1 MTFYIEG
8 RTKHELMT
16 TNKLFKERKS
26 EKAFEIDSLHR
37 IKQNDINYLNK
48 KNTKHAT
55 SLYQN
60 VESNIPED
68 SKAIYAKQIMSHAV
82 ITIEEGELIN
92 TALKIFTKHKIRH
105 IPVTSSNHK
114 LQGIISDRDVLHFL
128 GRKMKSANPGNIA
141 VADIMIPEVL
151 TANINTDIRYITRL
165 FVENRIGSIPI
176 MDDRKLVGIITRND
190 ILKAVIKHYKIEL
203 WT

>member
-26 EKAFEIDSLHR
+26 EKSFEIDSSHR
-37 IKQNDINYLNK
+37 TKQNDINYINK
-48 KNTKHAT
+48 KTTKHET
-55 SLYQN
+55 NLYQN
-60 VESNIPED
+60 IEANIPD
-68 SKAIYAKQIMSHAV
+68 IHVIYAKQIMSYPV
-82 ITIEEGELIN
+82 ITLEENELIN
-92 TALKIFTKHKIRH
+92 TALIIFTKHKIRH
-105 IPVTSSNHK
+105 IPVTSSNNK
-114 LQGIISDRDVLHFL
+114 LQGIISDRDALHFL
-128 GRKMKSANPGNIA
+128 GEKIKSNNPSNIA

-165 FVENRIGSIPI
+165 FIENRIGSIPI
-176 MDDRKLVGIITRND
+176 MDDRKLVGIITRDD
-190 ILKAVIKHYKIEL
+190 ILKAVIKNYKIEL